1 MEETVFHPDGQ
12 VDEDDAG
19 QRPLPGGAQPVE
31 EGRPR
36 RLVILG
42 DVAVSTRE
50 AIGLG
55 TLCLAHAGL
64 VRLILSREDL

>member
-1 MEETVFHPDGQ
+1 MEETVFHPDGE

-19 QRPLPGGAQPVE
+19 QRPLAGGAQPVE

-42 DVAVSTRE
+42 DLAVSTRE
-50 AIGLG
+50 AFSLPA
-55 TLCLAHAGL
+55 LCLAHAG
-64 VRLILSREDL
+64 

>member
-42 DVAVSTRE
+42 DMAVATRK
-50 AIGLG
+50 AFSLPA
-55 TLCLAHAGL
+55 LCLAHAG
-64 VRLILSREDL
+64 